1 MSQVDT
7 TATSTTTAHSRKERV
22 ESSLKSFEWTWTKA
36 VLFSFG
42 LVFFLLITTSV
53 MASFW
58 LYFADQTLKW
68 DGAAP
73 QQLLWTFTIDGYW
86 LKELRDAV
94 AMGLSTM
101 PIIVVLVGSSI
112 MQNWRRKLRGQ
123 SGNVR
128 PTGGYR

>member
-7 TATSTTTAHSRKERV
+7 ATPIKSTPTRKERV
-22 ESSLKSFEWTWTKA
+22 EAFLRTFEWTWTTA

-58 LYFADQTLKW
+58 LYFADSTLKW
-68 DGAAP
+68 NDTAP
-73 QQLLWTFTIDGYW
+73 QKLIVFTIDGYW
-86 LKELRDAV
+86 LKELRDAI
-94 AMGLSTM
+94 AMGLSTL
-101 PIIVVLVGSSI
+101 PIIVVLVGAAV
-112 MQNWRRKLRGQ
+112 MQNWRKKLRGS
-123 SGNVR
+123 SGDSR